1 MKGAIIKNFGVFFEM
16 TRPYNL
22 FVPGAVGFCGA
33 ILAYGG
39 FPPLNLLLMAT
50 LFPALLWAAGQLIND
65 YLNYEE
71 DLIGKPFLPLPSG
84 RVSKQEV
91 LLVSVTTFLIVVAIT
106 AYYSLMGAAFA
117 VIFIIGT
124 TLYSAGFKK
133 KGIYGNILFG
143 SMVASCL
150 IIGAS
155 ISANKINELIY
166 LVFLAIIINH
176 SSQNLVGTFKD
187 LEVDAKTHAST
198 VIQIKGIHISILYA
212 FVISTLALIV
222 SLTPWYFGYLK
233 ENYVLIPFCAYLF
246 QMRALGLFY
255 HTPSVKNGFEALKMY
270 RTATIPLYLSFT
282 AGLSGFSV
290 MTTGLSALF
299 FTGLAELLQELI
311 TELPVK
317 IQNPR

>member
-1 MKGAIIKNFGVFFEM
+1 MIKKMGVFFEM

-39 FPPLNLLLMAT
+39 FPPLDLLLMAT

-71 DLIGKPFLPLPSG
+71 DSIGKPFLPLPSG

-91 LLVSVTTFLIVVAIT
+91 MLVSVTTFLLVVAIT
-106 AYYSLMGAAFA
+106 ARYSVTGA
-117 VIFIIGT
+117 VIALIFIVGT

-133 KGIYGNILFG
+133 KGVFGNILFG
-143 SMVASCL
+143 AMVASCL
-150 IIGAS
+150 VIGAS
-155 ISANKINELIY
+155 ISAGKINELIY
-166 LVFLAIIINH
+166 LVFFAIIVNH

-187 LEVDAKTHAST
+187 LEVDAKTRANT
-198 VIQIKGIHISILYA
+198 VIQIKGVHVSILYA
-212 FVISTLALIV
+212 LAISTLALIL
-222 SLTPWYFGYLK
+222 SLAPWYFGYLNI
-233 ENYVLIPFCAYLF
+233 NYVLIPFCAYLF

-282 AGLSGFSV
+282 AGLPGFSI
-290 MTTGLSALF
+290 MATGLSALV
-299 FTGLAELLQELI
+299 FTGLAELFQELI

-317 IQNPR
+317 IKNTG

>member
-1 MKGAIIKNFGVFFEM
+1 MSFLKKNRIFFEM

-39 FPPLNLLLMAT
+39 FPDLDRLLMAT
-50 LFPALLWAAGQLIND
+50 LFPAILWAAGQLLND
-65 YLNYEE
+65 YLNIQE
-71 DLIGKPFLPLPSG
+71 DSIGKPYLPLPSG
-84 RVSKQEV
+84 RVTRKEV
-91 LLVSVTTFLIVVAIT
+91 LLVSLTAFLIVMAIT
-106 AYYSLMGAAFA
+106 AHYSLLGVVFEL
-117 VIFIIGT
+117 VFIVGT

-133 KGIYGNILFG
+133 KGVFGNILFG
-143 SMVASCL
+143 AMVASCL
-150 IIGAS
+150 IIGAL
-155 ISANKINELIY
+155 ISVDKIADLIY
-166 LVFLAIIINH
+166 LVFISIVVNH

-187 LEVDAKTHAST
+187 LEVDAKTCANT
-198 VIQIKGIHISILYA
+198 VIQVKGIHISILYA

-222 SLTPWYFGYLK
+222 SLTPWYFGFLK

-282 AGLSGFSV
+282 AGLLGFSV

-299 FTGLAELLQELI
+299 FTGLAEMLQELI

-317 IQNPR
+317 IKKTG